1 MLQVS
6 YLLHKKLIY
15 PLHGIE
21 DGRGD
26 WSSKGCKSQDRKK
39 DVILCR
45 CNHLSTFGVLVVSSF
60 FLFLLFLWLLLL
72 LFCFLHAT
80 LISGSRIL
88 NRTHNLL
95 YAKKDSY
102 QIQE

>member
-6 YLLHKKLIY
+6 YLLHRKLIY

-60 FLFLLFLWLLLL
+60 FFVFVVFVVIVVVVLFSSCHTDLWL
-72 LFCFLHAT
+72 
-80 LISGSRIL
+80 
-88 NRTHNLL
+88 
-95 YAKKDSY
+95 SY
-102 QIQE
+102 S